1 MLSTNTTK
9 KCFRKLDTYTV
20 IVFFCHYSVIL
31 SELYSLYV
39 VGLSAEVGT
48 VVPEDVR
55 CKCTHPSSVHL
66 HWLSFMCF
74 TVTLLVVGFVFA
86 GKLAL
91 VENMMTMMM
100 VVLVLNQFFVQ
111 LLATETLNQRK
122 TGDFAA
128 LIVPIFSTL
137 LIYGLFLRV
146 NPFYNFMWILSV
158 KTHNGKWISGKETD

>member
-1 MLSTNTTK
+1 MRIFL
-9 KCFRKLDTYTV
+9 CFNAMYKHHEK
-20 IVFFCHYSVIL
+20 VFPETRYIYSHTIFCHYSVIL

-39 VGLSAEVGT
+39 VSLSAEVGT

-66 HWLSFMCF
+66 HWLNFMCF
-74 TVTLLVVGFVFA
+74 TVAMLVVGFVFA

-91 VENMMTMMM
+91 VENMMTMM

-128 LIVPIFSTL
+128 LIVPIFL
-137 LIYGLFLRV
+137 YFADI
-146 NPFYNFMWILSV
+146 
-158 KTHNGKWISGKETD
+158 